1 MPIDKSWTTNPKR
14 KSPEFE
20 QGLESFAKICQ
31 EHADSRG
38 YVRCA
43 CQRCHNTK
51 LLPMHLMKH
60 HMRVFGFSRLYKTWC
75 YHGETS
81 DVDDVAPRNDT
92 AVDDVAPRNDMIDVI
107 EDVMEEVMEE
117 DSNIDEGNLDTES
130 IGVCDDFEDLLKE
143 VQSELY
149 PGCAKFSS
157 LDFLAK
163 LMHIKVNHKWTNSS
177 FDELLELLQSS
188 YPEGNKIPSSHY
200 VAKKT
205 LKKIGLGYESIHV
218 CRNDCA
224 LFWKEY
230 SSLQN
235 CPVCNES
242 RWINEKTNG
251 KKIAHK
257 VLRYFPVTPRLR
269 RLYCSRH
276 TAKDMIWHSI
286 GRSEEGTMRHPVDG
300 SSWKE
305 FDQNYPNF
313 SREPRN
319 VRLGLA
325 ADGFNPYGNMS
336 SVHSTWPVILTTYNL
351 PPWLCMKETS
361 FMLSLLIPGPKSPG
375 KDMDVF
381 LRPLVEE
388 LKQLWQTG
396 VRTKDAATNTF
407 FTMKAALLWTIND
420 YPARSSLSGWS
431 GQGYKACPTCNE
443 DTPSVSVTNKIV
455 YLGHRRFLAANHH
468 LRKNL
473 NFNGKQ
479 EMRPPPRQFSNADI
493 KAQLDR
499 LLFRKPGK
507 HPEFGLKEPDRQ
519 DFELN
524 WSKRS
529 IFFELEYWS
538 SLQLKH
544 NLDVMHVEKNVCCS
558 LLSTLL
564 MNDKTKDTSNAR
576 SDLEKLNIRRPQW
589 LRKRGKKFFRPQAKY
604 SFTSKDRELFCQFVK
619 DIKLPDGFGSNISSK
634 VSDNNKNITALKS
647 HDYHIIMQRLMPI
660 GVRGF
665 LNKDTYTPIV
675 DLCMFFKQLCSR
687 TLLVKDMKKAKND
700 VITILCKLE
709 LIYPPAFFDIM
720 IHLVLHLPD
729 EALCGGPVYMRWMYP
744 FERYMKKLK
753 NYVRNKARPEGCMAE
768 GYVAEEALTFCS
780 MYLRDVQTRFNR
792 PDRNEDAVVEKS
804 KFWGFE
810 SKCRPTSARRN
821 KHLDPIEKQNIEWF
835 VLDNYA
841 AVREYM
847 KEFESEH
854 PGNDIKTN
862 FPNWFLQKVYSMK
875 TENSPE
881 FHEELSA
888 LSMGVGINAST
899 YTACIVNGVRFMV
912 LGRDAQRRT
921 QNSGVLA
928 VGENGEKYYGQL
940 EEIIEVQYT
949 YEFSAV
955 LFRCK
960 WFDTRTENNITSIN
974 TEREIYKNE
983 QLIFASQA
991 KQVFFIREPSRRNQN
1006 NHPWWVVE
1014 EVNHRKIWDVH
1025 NGVPN
1030 DDIVLAENVDVVHN
1044 PSSSNCGIVIDL
1056 SQYFQNIPNY
1066 DTGDDSDTEVDP
1078 PTVTVNRVIDCEFDN
1093 ADTDYD
1099 TESAYDTEVSEDGAG
1114 DPPLPPWRGAGLHE
1128 MDGVPA
1134 RRKTRGKAKNL
1145 ELQRHRDKTGQ
1156 KFTLE
1161 FDRATTYT
1169 PVGRPYDLLVR
1180 EVGIYMWNNM
1190 SFDRKD
1196 WNTVTRAEKDALVQ
1210 HLKRN
1215 FDFDA
1220 IEDDCE
1226 RMHLKGGVDAV
1237 LMKRYRDRK
1246 SDAKVKF
1253 DEAGGYNDID
1263 RARAHPPRGR
1273 KKIEQFKKAHTRK
1286 DGTWD
1291 SDLAYQQYIELERE
1305 FELLNDPS
1313 PEPAKE
1319 VGVFEKVLGSRRG
1332 HYKGIGRKPPV
1343 TPTIPP
1349 HFDVGQPSQEAPTK
1363 DALAQ
1368 MLEDPR
1374 HRDALAEFLRTYT
1387 TGHGSGTSKGA
1398 GDTQGDESDQD
1409 DQDDDL
1415 E

>member
-38 YVRCA
+38 YVRCV
-43 CQRCHNTK
+43 CQRCHNTI

-92 AVDDVAPRNDMIDVI
+92 VVDDVAPRNDMIDVI

-242 RWINEKTNG
+242 RWINEKTKG

-305 FDQNYPNF
+305 FDKNYPNF

-336 SVHSTWPVILTTYNL
+336 SIHSTWPVILTIYNL

-455 YLGHRRFLAANHH
+455 YVGHRRFLAANHP

-479 EMRPPPRQFSNADI
+479 EIRPPPRQFSNADI

-589 LRKRGKKFFRPQAKY
+589 LHKRGNKFFRPQAKY
-604 SFTSKDRELFCQFVK
+604 SFTNKDRELFCQFVK

-700 VITILCKLE
+700 VLTILCKLE

-768 GYVAEEALTFCS
+768 GYVAEEALTFC
-780 MYLRDVQTRFNR
+780 
-792 PDRNEDAVVEKS
+792 
-804 KFWGFE
+804 
-810 SKCRPTSARRN
+810 
-821 KHLDPIEKQNIEWF
+821 
-835 VLDNYA
+835 
-841 AVREYM
+841 
-847 KEFESEH
+847 
-854 PGNDIKTN
+854 
-862 FPNWFLQKVYSMK
+862 
-875 TENSPE
+875 
-881 FHEELSA
+881 
-888 LSMGVGINAST
+888 
-899 YTACIVNGVRFMV
+899 
-912 LGRDAQRRT
+912 
-921 QNSGVLA
+921 
-928 VGENGEKYYGQL
+928 
-940 EEIIEVQYT
+940 
-949 YEFSAV
+949 
-955 LFRCK
+955 
-960 WFDTRTENNITSIN
+960 
-974 TEREIYKNE
+974 
-983 QLIFASQA
+983 
-991 KQVFFIREPSRRNQN
+991 
-1006 NHPWWVVE
+1006 
-1014 EVNHRKIWDVH
+1014 
-1025 NGVPN
+1025 
-1030 DDIVLAENVDVVHN
+1030 
-1044 PSSSNCGIVIDL
+1044 
-1056 SQYFQNIPNY
+1056 
-1066 DTGDDSDTEVDP
+1066 
-1078 PTVTVNRVIDCEFDN
+1078 
-1093 ADTDYD
+1093 
-1099 TESAYDTEVSEDGAG
+1099 
-1114 DPPLPPWRGAGLHE
+1114 
-1128 MDGVPA
+1128 VPA

-1145 ELQRHRDKTGQ
+1145 ELSRHHDKTGR
-1156 KFTLE
+1156 KMTLE

-1169 PVGRPYDLLVR
+1169 PVGRPYDLFVR

-1190 SFDRKD
+1190 PFNRKD
-1196 WNTVTRAEKDALVQ
+1196 WKSVTKAEKDALIN
-1210 HLKRN
+1210 HLKRR
-1215 FDFDA
+1215 FDFDV

-1226 RMHLKGGVDAV
+1226 RLQLTGGIDSV

-1246 SDAKVKF
+1246 SDAKVEF
-1253 DEAGGYNDID
+1253 DDAGGYKDID
-1263 RARAHPPRGR
+1263 RARTHPPEGMTLQNWNKAIDFFCTPEYRRRSDANKGTRQKQQYTNRGGTSTYSSACYKTGR
-1273 KKIEQFKKAHTRK
+1273 KRIEQFKKAHTRK

-1291 SDLAYQQYIELERE
+1291 SDVAYQQYLELERE
-1305 FELLNDPS
+1305 FHLLNDPS
-1313 PEPAKE
+1313 PEPSKE
-1319 VGVFEKVLGSRRG
+1319 VAVFEKVLGSRRG

-1343 TPTIPP
+1343 TATIPP
-1349 HFDVGQPSQEAPTK
+1349 HFDVGQSSQEAPTK
-1363 DALAQ
+1363 DTLAQ

-1387 TGHGSGTSKGA
+1387 PGHGGGTSKGVE
-1398 GDTQGDESDQD
+1398 DTQGDGGDQD
-1409 DQDDDL
+1409 DQNVQDDDDDL